1 MEPVVSCLATFE
13 NIPAN
18 SLTLSQV
25 EDVAASL
32 SQAIS
37 LYVGN
42 TTPIATSAVAINA
55 NYSLASA
62 PSPSRRHLLQS
73 GNTLQSTVTFTAT
86 FAAATAASDAT
97 VLADIQAAVATAVS
111 PLTVTTTAL
120 DVGSDSWNV
129 TIVFPANN
137 QVCVAL
143 PTMSRL
149 SISNRCLQV

>member
-1 MEPVVSCLATFE
+1 MEPVVSCLAMFE

-42 TTPIATSAVAINA
+42 TTPIATSVVAINA

-137 QVCVAL
+137 QVCAAL
-143 PTMSRL
+143 PSMSRL
-149 SISNRCLQV
+149 